1 MGHNLRSKGFILE
14 INFFRGDYH
23 VSTLQLLI

>member
-14 INFFRGDYH
+14 INFFVGGG
-23 VSTLQLLI
+23 TIMFLLCNC